1 MEFHFKFSPLSSNYE
16 ISQKS
21 MFHFYIEIVAI
32 VGSLLVFF
40 EFLTEFMN
48 SVFWSQL
55 GLE

>member
-1 MEFHFKFSPLSSNYE
+1 
-16 ISQKS
+16 
-21 MFHFYIEIVAI
+21 MFHFYIEIIAI
-32 VGSLLVFF
+32 IGSLLVFF